1 MKKALTIL
9 MILLALGS
17 VAFAKGGFTVSV
29 GGSYDFVNLKAVDF
43 DGEATDE
50 YFRGHAFGVAAG
62 VTYNFSDHFLAY
74 YDGSLGL
81 VAGQEFDYEGLDNF
95 TVTIATTHHAGVGY
109 DFNMD
114 KLDLQVGAGLA
125 LSYAGIFGTGNVGDT
140 TGSMTIGISSFGV
153 GLYGKVGYKLSEGF
167 SVGLTVH
174 PDFMFVSADVA
185 SATETKTVGKA
196 TQTTTQTLSIGG
208 TAFSFKCNAA
218 VGVTFKF

>member
-43 DGEATDE
+43 DGEATDK

-74 YDGSLGL
+74 YDGTFGI
-81 VAGQEFDYEGLDNF
+81 VAGQEFNYEDLQDF

-109 DFNMD
+109 DFNLD

-125 LSYAGIFGTGNVGDT
+125 LSYAGIFGTGKVEDT
-140 TGSMTIGISSFGV
+140 TGSMTIGISSVGL

-185 SATETKTVGKA
+185 SATETETIGKA

-208 TAFSFKCNAA
+208 AAFSFKCNAA